1 MNVLETGMKKRA
13 PKEPTVIRFN
23 KERIEWKSFKYMQRV
38 LAVTN

>member
-13 PKEPTVIRFN
+13 PKEATVIRFN